1 MNTIPMLPIVKKKK
15 KMKKEEHS
23 PFVGAL
29 LLVKTSLSLPRL
41 SLGFV
46 LPSFLLLHQLTLSP
60 PYLSKLF

>member
-1 MNTIPMLPIVKKKK
+1 
-15 KMKKEEHS
+15 MKKEEHS

-29 LLVKTSLSLPRL
+29 LLVKTSLFLPRL

-60 PYLSKLF
+60 PCLSKLF

>member
-1 MNTIPMLPIVKKKK
+1 
-15 KMKKEEHS
+15 MKKEEHS

-46 LPSFLLLHQLTLSP
+46 LPSFLLLHHLTLSP